1 MPRHI
6 EKASLI
12 QFMKSARCGADPSA
26 PRSPKPR
33 RHAVTLIRRQFL
45 QLAAAVLALP
55 AARQIEAGAALSLSP
70 HRPAFH
76 VSRTF
81 ASERIDAWAM
91 VDEELSSWNVGL
103 EFIVTGFARIDDLT
117 VCLDECG

>member
-1 MPRHI
+1 
-6 EKASLI
+6 
-12 QFMKSARCGADPSA
+12 
-26 PRSPKPR
+26 
-33 RHAVTLIRRQFL
+33 VTLIRRQFL